1 LYYQGPS
8 PDEITLVDAAYHMGF
23 AFIGKTSNKLQM
35 NVTTDGK
42 QQVAKE
48 VTKINVFEFS
58 SARKRN
64 TLILEDN
71 GVYKMFVKGA
81 DNVIKERL
89 DMKIAQPYLENADKK
104 LTEFSVVGLRT
115 LLIGM
120 KIMSKDE
127 VDRFTS

>member
-1 LYYQGPS
+1 MYYQGPS

-120 KIMSKDE
+120 KIMSKAE
-127 VDRFTS
+127 VDKFTS

>member
-1 LYYQGPS
+1 
-8 PDEITLVDAAYHMGF
+8 MGF

-35 NVTTDGK
+35 RLANSNS
-42 QQVAKE
+42 QNLKE
-48 VTKINVFEFS
+48 VKRVNVFEFT

-71 GVYKMFVKGA
+71 GVYKMYVKGA

-89 DMKIAQPYLENADKK
+89 NMNIPQQFLENADKK
-104 LTEFSVVGLRT
+104 LSEFSVVGLRT

-120 KIMSKDE
+120 KIMS
-127 VDRFTS
+127 

>member
-120 KIMSKDE
+120 KIMSKAE
-127 VDRFTS
+127 VDKFTS